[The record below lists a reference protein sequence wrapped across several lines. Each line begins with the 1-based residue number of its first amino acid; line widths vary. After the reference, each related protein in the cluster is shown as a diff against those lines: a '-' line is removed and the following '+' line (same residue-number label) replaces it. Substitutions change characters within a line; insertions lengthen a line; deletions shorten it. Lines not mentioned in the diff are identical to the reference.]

1 MSNYILTKTS
11 PNDVIFTLH
20 PLSNPQLS
28 KIIRLTKRMPKQALP
43 EDWALGIFFDTSLY
57 DMYKKGIFTFDRNDD
72 LVKAA
77 VANNV
82 YFDDSLD
89 FTPAKE
95 TLERDVLT
103 ILKAGNRSNI
113 LKAIDKHGKD
123 FVKDVAIANVSELT
137 NAITSML
144 EEMFKISLTVS

>member
-1 MSNYILTKTS
+1 MSNYIITKTS
-11 PNDVIFTLH
+11 PNDVLFTLR

-28 KIIRLTKRMPKQALP
+28 KTIHLTKRMPKQALP
-43 EDWALGIFFDTSLY
+43 EDWALGVFFDTNLY
-57 DMYKKGIFTFDRNDD
+57 AMYKDGFFTFDKNED

-77 VANNV
+77 IANNV
-82 YFDDSLD
+82 YFDEVLD

-95 TLERDVLT
+95 TIERDILT

-123 FVKDVAIANVSELT
+123 FVKDVAVANVSELT

>member
-1 MSNYILTKTS
+1 MSNYIITKTS
-11 PNDVIFTLH
+11 PNDVLFTLH
-20 PLSNPQLS
+20 PLSNPSLS
-28 KIIRLTKRMPKQALP
+28 KVVHLTKRMPKQALP
-43 EDWALGIFFDTSLY
+43 EDWALGVFFNSNLY
-57 DMYKKGIFTFDRNDD
+57 NMYKKGLFTFDKNDE

-77 VANNV
+77 IANNV
-82 YFDDSLD
+82 YFDEVLD

-95 TLERDVLT
+95 TIERDILT

-137 NAITSML
+137 NAVTNML
-144 EEMFKISLTVS
+144 EEMFKISLIVS

>member
-1 MSNYILTKTS
+1 MSNYIITKTS
-11 PNDVIFTLH
+11 PNNVLFTLR
-20 PLSNPQLS
+20 PLSNTQLS
-28 KIIRLTKRMPKQALP
+28 KVIHLTDRMPKQALP
-43 EDWALGIFFDTSLY
+43 EDWALGVFFDPDLY
-57 DMYKKGIFTFDRNDD
+57 EMYKRGLFTFDKNDE

-77 VANNV
+77 IANNV
-82 YFDDSLD
+82 YFDEVLD

-137 NAITSML
+137 NAVTNML
-144 EEMFKISLTVS
+144 EEMFKISLTIS